1 MRWCEHG
8 QTTRACFRP
17 ELMRRS
23 VRDSPAFSFFVP
35 MRGTERSRD
44 GGRFCPL
51 VSCWCT
57 SGLDGG
63 PAPGSG
69 AASECGLS
77 AARGVEL
84 QVTVQPVCGL
94 MEPAAAI
101 GSRWLLHLPDEGWGD
116 PAAPPGLRGEVRRP
130 VSASG
135 LGTASGTWLLV
146 KAIARYAPACHR
158 PTPLGDAVSL
168 SATNLAV
175 SSENLV
181 WCWRIYLKNIC
192 LWVMGKQRTGS
203 SRKVRG
209 TSDRKRSGQR
219 VCGFAGL
226 KVMEGTVARLPP
238 GGEAATSP
246 GAGRRKRAASSS
258 MATDCHL
265 GTKDGERMKTRQSPG
280 ARPAGVSPGWS
291 FRSNGHHLLPEAD
304 PTGSP

>member
-17 ELMRRS
+17 ELMRRR
-23 VRDSPAFSFFVP
+23 VRDSPAFSSFVP
-35 MRGTERSRD
+35 MRGTERSPR
-44 GGRFCPL
+44 RRPFLPL

-101 GSRWLLHLPDEGWGD
+101 GWRWLLRLPDEGWGD

-135 LGTASGTWLLV
+135 LGTASGAWLLV

-158 PTPLGDAVSL
+158 PTPLRDAVSL

-181 WCWRIYLKNIC
+181 WCWRIYLKKHQFVGHGKTKN
-192 LWVMGKQRTGS
+192 WVLKKGEG
-203 SRKVRG
+203 
-209 TSDRKRSGQR
+209 DIGQEAFWTARVR
-219 VCGFAGL
+219 VCWFKSDGGDGRKAPSRRGGGHF
-226 KVMEGTVARLPP
+226 P
-238 GGEAATSP
+238 GGRQTKTSSL
-246 GAGRRKRAASSS
+246 KQ
-258 MATDCHL
+258 H
-265 GTKDGERMKTRQSPG
+265 
-280 ARPAGVSPGWS
+280 
-291 FRSNGHHLLPEAD
+291 GH
-304 PTGSP
+304 